1 VIEADQ
7 LQIRQLFQNLIGN
20 SLKFHKLDVPPV
32 INITSRILSSAQ
44 LNKPGDTDWCEIIV
58 KDNGI
63 GFDPKYAERVFQMF
77 FRLHNRT
84 THEGTGMGLAIC
96 KKIVERHNGE
106 ISAES
111 TPGVGTT
118 FRILLPVK
126 QERDE
131 GENTQ

>member
-1 VIEADQ
+1 
-7 LQIRQLFQNLIGN
+7 
-20 SLKFHKLDVPPV
+20 
-32 INITSRILSSAQ
+32 
-44 LNKPGDTDWCEIIV
+44 
-58 KDNGI
+58 
-63 GFDPKYAERVFQMF
+63 
-77 FRLHNRT
+77 LHNRT
-84 THEGTGMGLAIC
+84 TYEGTGMGLAIC